1 MRKLIYLLIV
11 LIIIYV
17 SNSITSN
24 LTKKKLNYELSKS
37 FSDCYL
43 SNKTKE
49 DIDISKVFSKSGII
63 FTVSNNSNCL
73 TIERMSLSIVSKKG
87 KKKDT
92 IDIVINNQIKPNY
105 DANINLEDIQL
116 DSILSVSY
124 KLEKVNF

>member
-24 LTKKKLNYELSKS
+24 LTKKKLNYQLSKS

-49 DIDISKVFSKSGII
+49 YIDISKVFTKSGII
-63 FTVSNNSNCL
+63 FTVTNNSNCL

-105 DANINLEDIQL
+105 DANINLEDLQL

>member
-73 TIERMSLSIVSKKG
+73 TIERMSLSIISKNG

-92 IDIVINNQIKPNY
+92 INIVINNQIKPNY
-105 DANINLEDIQL
+105 DANINLEDLQL

>member
-49 DIDISKVFSKSGII
+49 YIDISKVFSKSGII

-105 DANINLEDIQL
+105 DANINLEDLQL

>member
-17 SNSITSN
+17 SNFITSN

-49 DIDISKVFSKSGII
+49 YIDISKVFSKSGII

-105 DANINLEDIQL
+105 DANINLEDLQL